1 MSVFPWYT
9 FCLLFLLPFFD
20 PRRPFR
26 LLHFDLVILL
36 AAGIWPLD
44 ASMGT
49 EPPAWTA
56 AITAAGL
63 LWLLGRLLWAGFRPS
78 RSSQPL
84 VPFLPTSWLALVVV
98 VLVFLRIGSMAVS
111 PAYVSDV
118 GIAAIIG
125 ADLIGEGHGV
135 YDGQVDRELP
145 HGDTYGPVTYLAY
158 VPFEQVIPWPGS
170 LRPGDFEQPKPAY
183 AAAAAFDLL
192 MLLGLFL
199 LGSVIR
205 RGPQGKRLG
214 LALAYAWAAFPFAL
228 LTLRFS
234 FSDTVVGLL
243 ALWAVV
249 ALRYPFARGGLA
261 ALAGAT
267 KFAPLVL
274 APLLATGTGE
284 RRVRSSLVF
293 VAAFVVVTL
302 AVYLPLMPDGGV
314 SELYD
319 RTLGFQEER
328 RGWVR
333 LWASFPDL
341 NWLQTLVQ
349 LVVAGLAVAVAF
361 VPRRKTAFQLV
372 ALAAALLIAAQ
383 LSGRNWSAAYA
394 VWFAPLA
401 FGGLLGAY
409 DCADAPRP
417 RLRRRVQKVGTPG

>member
-1 MSVFPWYT
+1 VSLFPWYA

-26 LLHFDLVILL
+26 PLHFDLVILL

-63 LWLLGRLLWAGFRPS
+63 LWLLGRLLWAGFRPR
-78 RSSQPL
+78 RSSEPL
-84 VPFLPTSWLALVVV
+84 VPFLPTSWLAAVVV
-98 VLVFLRIGSMAVS
+98 VLVCLRIGSMAVS

-135 YDGQVDRELP
+135 YDGQVHRELP

-183 AAAAAFDLL
+183 AAAAAFDVLV
-192 MLLGLFL
+192 LLGLFL
-199 LGSVIR
+199 LGRVMR
-205 RGPQGKRLG
+205 RGSEGYRLG
-214 LALAYAWAAFPFAL
+214 LALAFAWAAFPFAL

-249 ALRYPFARGGLA
+249 ALRYPFARGALA

-284 RRVRSSLVF
+284 RRVRSCILF
-293 VAAFVVVTL
+293 AASFLAVTL
-302 AVYLPLMPDGGV
+302 AVYLPLMPDGGI

-319 RTLGFQEER
+319 RTLGYQEER

-341 NWLQTLVQ
+341 NWLQTLSQ
-349 LVVAGLAVAVAF
+349 LAVAGLAVAVAF
-361 VPRRKTAFQLV
+361 VPRRKTAFQLA
-372 ALAAALLIAAQ
+372 ALAAALLIAVQ

-409 DCADAPRP
+409 DCADVSRP
-417 RLRRRVQKVGTPG
+417 HFGRRTKKVGTPG

>member
-1 MSVFPWYT
+1 MSFFPWYA
-9 FCLLFLLPFFD
+9 FVLLFLLPFVD

-26 LLHFDLVILL
+26 LLHVDLLVLL

-49 EPPAWTA
+49 KPPAWTA

-63 LWLLGRLLWAGFRPS
+63 LWLLGRLLWAGFNPR
-78 RSSQPL
+78 RSSEPL
-84 VPFLPTSWLALVVV
+84 VPLLPTSWLTVIVV
-98 VLVFLRIGSMAVS
+98 
-111 PAYVSDV
+111 AYVSDV

-125 ADLIGEGHGV
+125 ADLIGEGQGV
-135 YDGQVDRELP
+135 YDGQVHRELP

-183 AAAAAFDLL
+183 AAAVAFDALV
-192 MLLGLFL
+192 LLGLFL
-199 LGSVIR
+199 LGRIM
-205 RGPQGKRLG
+205 RGGPEGNRLG

-234 FSDTVVGLL
+234 FSDTLVGLL

-249 ALRYPFARGGLA
+249 AVRYPFARGGLA

-293 VAAFVVVTL
+293 AVAFIGVTL
-302 AVYLPLMPDGGV
+302 AVYLPLMPDGGI

-328 RGWVR
+328 SGWVR

-341 NWLQTLVQ
+341 NWLQTLFQ
-349 LVVAGLAVAVAF
+349 LAVAGLAVAVAV
-361 VPRRKTAFQLV
+361 VPRRKTAFQVV

-383 LSGRNWSAAYA
+383 LTGRNWSAAYA

-401 FGGLLGAY
+401 FGGLFGVY
-409 DCADAPRP
+409 GCADVPRP
-417 RLRRRVQKVGTPG
+417 ARRRADKVGAHA